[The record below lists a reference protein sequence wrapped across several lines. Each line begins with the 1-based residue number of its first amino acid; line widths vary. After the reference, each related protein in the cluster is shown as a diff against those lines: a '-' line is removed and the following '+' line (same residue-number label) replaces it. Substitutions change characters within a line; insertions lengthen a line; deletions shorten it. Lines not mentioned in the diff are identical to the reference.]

1 MLSALLSESLDWLFL
16 FGLYRHTMRGQSWA
30 IAGLK
35 TQPLRGGAAGKEKI
49 VAPNGRALQ
58 SFQCRRKLQPKS
70 EIGLDQFHFPDDKF
84 S

>member
-1 MLSALLSESLDWLFL
+1 MLSALLSESPYWLFL
-16 FGLYRHTMRGQSWA
+16 FGLYRHTMGGQSWS

-35 TQPLRGGAAGKEKI
+35 TQPLRGGAVGKEKI

-58 SFQCRRKLQPKS
+58 SFQSRTKPLPKS
-70 EIGLDQFHFPDDKF
+70 EIGLDQFHLPDDKF